1 MVTKPY
7 ERIEAA
13 VVILYETFQYE
24 KELILNLVPKISC
37 HYKNFVLDKT
47 KLTGMIIVNLIFF
60 PHKFNHNGEKIEV
73 LPFTVFQIIE
83 QLSLANLLNTF
94 LSFC

>member
-13 VVILYETFQYE
+13 VVMLYETFQYE

-37 HYKNFVLDKT
+37 QLD
-47 KLTGMIIVNLIFF
+47 IFA
-60 PHKFNHNGEKIEV
+60 
-73 LPFTVFQIIE
+73 TQI
-83 QLSLANLLNTF
+83 
-94 LSFC
+94 